1 MQSVRFFLHDWA
13 MQLRCGVPVLIALN
27 GCLMV
32 AQEERLRAAISA
44 LFECARDGGSI
55 PACLRAFPD
64 IFAESF
70 AAAFDTD
77 EGGVELAELL
87 IEAAAANESGFVQAK
102 NRAFGRDAIATGL
115 LAAAARAQ
123 LPQEIFTLLLT
134 SPDQVTR
141 NIIEAG
147 PSIDSVRAN
156 LREFLA
162 A

>member
-1 MQSVRFFLHDWA
+1 M
-13 MQLRCGVPVLIALN
+13 
-27 GCLMV
+27 
-32 AQEERLRAAISA
+32 
-44 LFECARDGGSI
+44 
-55 PACLRAFPD
+55 
-64 IFAESF
+64 
-70 AAAFDTD
+70 
-77 EGGVELAELL
+77 AELL

-115 LAAAARAQ
+115 LAAAAKATRAQ
-123 LPQEIFTLLLT
+123 LPQEIFTLLLS

-162 A
+162 T